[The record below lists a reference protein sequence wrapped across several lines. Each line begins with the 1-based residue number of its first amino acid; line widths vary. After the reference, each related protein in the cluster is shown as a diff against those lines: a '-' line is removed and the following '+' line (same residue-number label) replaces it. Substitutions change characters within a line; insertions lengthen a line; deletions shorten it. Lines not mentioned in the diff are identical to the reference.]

1 MAFQAPNAVANIASI
16 SSEAWPS
23 MKSTMSLPWRHWRGS
38 AVNLKPTGQGDVRE
52 QISRTAPRASSKA
65 PVADLPECLASVPMA
80 SLRSLHSG
88 KVMGGGASGMSAI
101 RKLMQAVIS
110 HPQLINQASSQILNL
125 ANPFRH
131 AQRIIQPSRFYTTH
145 PLLKFVR
152 NQRIL
157 SPSIVGNLQK
167 RSISGN
173 SSQNLLAHMEQT
185 ANNNPTSPTA
195 QNAFYSAL
203 LRAEMPAIIVERYQ
217 TGRYATNTAVETTYK
232 RALERMALINAGS
245 NTSTQSQTSTM
256 TSEQLQAVGQAIAA
270 SSQERNVGIV
280 SGKTPKTAGLKDSPM
295 YVVVD
300 ETTASVIFKW
310 VKFFFNWGLV
320 AYLVLIVFTF
330 AVEATG
336 VIKKVGGITNN
347 NEAQP
352 QHQTVRFSD
361 VHGCDEAKEEL
372 QELVEF
378 LKSPEKFSSLG
389 GKLPKGVLLVGPP
402 GTGKTLLAR
411 AVAGESG
418 VPFFFMSG
426 AEFDE
431 IYVGVGAKRVR
442 DLFNNARQKA
452 PAIIFID
459 ELDAIGGKRN
469 ERDPAY
475 VKQSLNQLLTELDGF
490 SQETGVIIIAATN
503 FPQLLD
509 KALTRPG
516 RFDRNVVVPLPDV
529 RGRVEILKHHM
540 KKIQVSPDVDETLI
554 ARGTPGF
561 SGAELENLVNQAA
574 VRASRNKSAKVGAL
588 EFDWAKDK
596 IMMGAERRSAV
607 IQEKDKIMT
616 AYHEGGHALVA
627 LFNPHATPVY
637 KATIMP
643 RGQALGITT
652 FMPEMD
658 KVSMEKRE
666 FLAQI
671 DVAMGGVAAEEIV
684 YGPDSVTS
692 GCASDLQK
700 ATSIAYSMVARL
712 GMSKSFGSV
721 DFHTEYKNLSSETK
735 LKIEDEVRRI
745 IEEGRQRAIKTLT
758 ERRRDLDL
766 LAKALV
772 DYEELNEDEIRR
784 VIKGEKLSKL
794 TTLPNIPIKVPEFVT
809 IPPPTLGGSSPGG
822 GGNGEFGGS
831 GGMISP
837 GGPSQPGGGGNG
849 GLGGSGGMISPGG
862 PSQPGG
868 GGGANL

>member
-1 MAFQAPNAVANIASI
+1 
-16 SSEAWPS
+16 
-23 MKSTMSLPWRHWRGS
+23 
-38 AVNLKPTGQGDVRE
+38 
-52 QISRTAPRASSKA
+52 
-65 PVADLPECLASVPMA
+65 
-80 SLRSLHSG
+80 
-88 KVMGGGASGMSAI
+88 
-101 RKLMQAVIS
+101 
-110 HPQLINQASSQILNL
+110 
-125 ANPFRH
+125 
-131 AQRIIQPSRFYTTH
+131 
-145 PLLKFVR
+145 
-152 NQRIL
+152 
-157 SPSIVGNLQK
+157 
-167 RSISGN
+167 
-173 SSQNLLAHMEQT
+173 MEQT

-195 QNAFYSAL
+195 QNGFYSAL
-203 LRAEMPAIIVERYQ
+203 LRADMPAIIVERYQ
-217 TGRYATNTAVETTYK
+217 TGRYATNNAVETTYK
-232 RALERMALINAGS
+232 RALERMAQLNAAS
-245 NTSTQSQTSTM
+245 NPQLQGQTSSL
-256 TSEQLQAVGQAIAA
+256 TSDQLQAVGQAVAA
-270 SSQERNVGIV
+270 SSQGGNIGVGRAK
-280 SGKTPKTAGLKDSPM
+280 SGSTGTGAKDSPL

-300 ETTASVIFKW
+300 ESIGASVFKW
-310 VKFFFNWGLV
+310 VKFIFYWGLV

-336 VIKKVGGITNN
+336 VIKKVGSTQN

-352 QHQTVRFSD
+352 QHQNVRFSE

-378 LKSPEKFSSLG
+378 LKAPEKFSTLG

-442 DLFNNARQKA
+442 DLFNNARNKA

-516 RFDRNVVVPLPDV
+516 RFDRIVVVPLPDV

-540 KKIQVSPDVDETLI
+540 KNVQVSTEVDETVI

-574 VRASRNKSAKVGAL
+574 VRASRNKSDKVGVVD
-588 EFDWAKDK
+588 FDWAKDK

-607 IQEKDKIMT
+607 ISEKDKIMT

-627 LFNPHATPVY
+627 LSNPSATPVY

-643 RGQALGITT
+643 RGQTLGMT
-652 FMPEMD
+652 MMLEEMD
-658 KVSMEKRE
+658 KVSRAKKEY
-666 FLAQI
+666 LAQI
-671 DVAMGGVAAEEIV
+671 DVCMGGYVAEEIV

-692 GCASDLQK
+692 GCAHVSLPS
-700 ATSIAYSMVARL
+700 TC
-712 GMSKSFGSV
+712 
-721 DFHTEYKNLSSETK
+721 
-735 LKIEDEVRRI
+735 
-745 IEEGRQRAIKTLT
+745 TL
-758 ERRRDLDL
+758 
-766 LAKALV
+766 
-772 DYEELNEDEIRR
+772 
-784 VIKGEKLSKL
+784 
-794 TTLPNIPIKVPEFVT
+794 
-809 IPPPTLGGSSPGG
+809 
-822 GGNGEFGGS
+822 
-831 GGMISP
+831 M
-837 GGPSQPGGGGNG
+837 
-849 GLGGSGGMISPGG
+849 
-862 PSQPGG
+862 
-868 GGGANL
+868 

>member
-1 MAFQAPNAVANIASI
+1 MAFQAAPSAFANMASI
-16 SSEAWPS
+16 SSGAWPS
-23 MKSTMSLPWRHWRGS
+23 MKSTLSLPWRQLRGS
-38 AVNLKPTGQGDVRE
+38 AVNVKPVPKSDVRE
-52 QISRTAPRASSKA
+52 YVSTTAPRAPNKA
-65 PVADLPECLASVPMA
+65 PVADLPDCLTSVPMA
-80 SLRSLHSG
+80 SLRSLHFGG
-88 KVMGGGASGMSAI
+88 KLTGGGVFGMSAI
-101 RKLMQAVIS
+101 
-110 HPQLINQASSQILNL
+110 PSSQILL
-125 ANPFRH
+125 AANPFRP
-131 AQRIIQPSRFYTTH
+131 AQPIYQSSRFYSTH
-145 PLLKFVR
+145 PLLKFAR
-152 NQRIL
+152 NQRVLPPNL
-157 SPSIVGNLQK
+157 SGNIQRRPL
-167 RSISGN
+167 SAN
-173 SSQNLLAHMEQT
+173 SSQNLLSHMEQT

-203 LRAEMPAIIVERYQ
+203 IRADMPAIIVERYQ

-232 RALERMALINAGS
+232 RALERMAQINTGS
-245 NTSTQSQTSTM
+245 NAQIQGQTSSL
-256 TSEQLQAVGQAIAA
+256 TSEQLQAVGQAVAA
-270 SSQERNVGIV
+270 SSQGGNIGVVRGK
-280 SGKTPKTAGLKDSPM
+280 SGATGTGAKDSPL
-295 YVVVD
+295 YVVV
-300 ETTASVIFKW
+300 EESIGASLFKW
-310 VKFFFNWGLV
+310 VKFIFYFGLT
-320 AYLVLIVFTF
+320 AYVVLIMFTF

-336 VIKKVGGITNN
+336 VIKKVGATQN

-378 LKSPEKFSSLG
+378 LKAPERFSTLG

-442 DLFNNARQKA
+442 ELFNNARTKA

-490 SQETGVIIIAATN
+490 SQESGVIIIAATN

-540 KKIQVSPDVDETLI
+540 KNVQVSTEVDHSVI

-574 VRASRNKSAKVGAL
+574 VRASRNKSDKVGVAD
-588 EFDWAKDK
+588 FDWAKDK

-627 LFNPHATPVY
+627 LSNPSAHPVH

-643 RGQALGITT
+643 RGQTLG
-652 FMPEMD
+652 MVLSYPEMD
-658 KVSMEKRE
+658 KVSMAKKEY
-666 FLAQI
+666 LAQI
-671 DVAMGGVAAEEIV
+671 DVCMGGKVAEELV

-692 GCASDLQK
+692 GCAADLQN
-700 ATSIAYSMVARL
+700 ATSIAYSMVTQM
-712 GMSKSFGSV
+712 GMSESFGNV
-721 DFHTEYKNLSSETK
+721 DLHTAYGSLSSETK
-735 LKIEDEVRRI
+735 RKIEEEVRRI
-745 IEEGRQRAIKTLT
+745 LEEGRLRALKVLT
-758 ERRRDLDL
+758 ERRRDLDV

-772 DYEELNEDEIRR
+772 EYEALTADEIRR
-784 VIKGEKLSKL
+784 VLKGEKLPKMTS
-794 TTLPNIPIKVPEFVT
+794 LPNVPIKIPEFLTVPQ
-809 IPPPTLGGSSPGG
+809 PPLGGSSPGG
-822 GGNGEFGGS
+822 GGLGGS
-831 GGMISP
+831 GGLGESGGLSAP
-837 GGPSQPGGGGNG
+837 GGPSQPD
-849 GLGGSGGMISPGG
+849 GSGG
-862 PSQPGG
+862 
-868 GGGANL
+868 AKL